1 MSVDSRFRSSFLILS
16 NCVRWLP
23 YSFTAAELI
32 ALQKEFRDH
41 AKEKLRILKE
51 HEEAVETHSKKMQRL
66 LQEANKAFSSDS
78 ILDTHN
84 KKEDELKEYAAK
96 TKDVFLKLRDNIFA
110 EQVCLI
116 QFVSFLQALR
126 FDSCHATFVAA
137 WIFLLFL
144 SPIGEQE
151 SEAVVPM
158 MLGQ

>member
-1 MSVDSRFRSSFLILS
+1 M
-16 NCVRWLP
+16 P
-23 YSFTAAELI
+23 YSFITELI

-66 LQEANKAFSSDS
+66 LQEANKAFASDS

-84 KKEDELKEYAAK
+84 KKEDELKQYAAK

-116 QFVSFLQALR
+116 QFVSFFANVAFQ
-126 FDSCHATFVAA
+126 FVPRYFRCCLKFPLVSLYC
-137 WIFLLFL
+137 W
-144 SPIGEQE
+144 
-151 SEAVVPM
+151 
-158 MLGQ
+158 